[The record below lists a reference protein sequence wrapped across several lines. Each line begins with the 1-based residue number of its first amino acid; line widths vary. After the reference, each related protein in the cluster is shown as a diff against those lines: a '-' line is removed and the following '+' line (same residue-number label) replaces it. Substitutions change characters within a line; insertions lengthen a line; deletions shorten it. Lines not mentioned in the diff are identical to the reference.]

1 MRSLPRNA
9 RDSGQKIVQ
18 GQCSAGASVSGWQS
32 CCHRRSGGITLEPG
46 TAGEY
51 ARDHGFDTVTAILD
65 GDGCVKLLCAGDWVA
80 TAQPVTFVGRTGA
93 TMRMHALR
101 DGYSSIP
108 LSRSLFRLR
117 SATRAR
123 SRALA
128 SAHGGRVLLDGVAPF
143 GVGGAPVLDRAV
155 SSTEEAGHPVRQELA
170 GRGGGDAVGGDG
182 DVVVGG
188 DDGPRQ
194 AAGLLADAAMQ
205 KRADQWIRL
214 ARIRIRWRVRR
225 GRRCWRRGRGSSP
238 RRAWSGWCSPP
249 APHVWR
255 RR

>member
-1 MRSLPRNA
+1 
-9 RDSGQKIVQ
+9 
-18 GQCSAGASVSGWQS
+18 
-32 CCHRRSGGITLEPG
+32 
-46 TAGEY
+46 
-51 ARDHGFDTVTAILD
+51 
-65 GDGCVKLLCAGDWVA
+65 
-80 TAQPVTFVGRTGA
+80 
-93 TMRMHALR
+93 MRMHALR

-205 KRADQWIRL
+205 NVRISGFGWPVFGFVGAFVEVGGVGVAGAGHRHVEHGAGGVLPQHRMCGVGGNALGGVHGRGVAVGDVL
-214 ARIRIRWRVRR
+214 GDVVGVEYGAARSVRR
-225 GRRCWRRGRGSSP
+225 SAAIRPVAGSTALTRQRSPLRTASCAGTVSSLECQTWMVGRYGGSE
-238 RRAWSGWCSPP
+238 
-249 APHVWR
+249 
-255 RR
+255 